1 MMPDRVA
8 LDAAA
13 ARSAHVAAT
22 FADHPT
28 NRRLRET
35 FAGND
40 AGHLAVAAERLLTE
54 EYWLADLLTP
64 MIAEMRAEPLFEPPV
79 EAQRDAVRFSTILFA
94 QPTVTI
100 TATILSADALAV
112 AVPARSVT
120 IAGRVSVIRY
130 VRGGGARRAL
140 WTAEPAAADLRAADA
155 APCTLTLDEPLGDG
169 MVVRL
174 DGRTQGQVISGA
186 TSDVVTVTATV
197 RPGASAYVREYA
209 VADGALLRCAMLDE
223 QPARTQMLLAYLR
236 LAGRADAAGCFAAA
250 VRDDAFFVRWP
261 AMREW
266 LALDAPTALPHLRIM
281 AQADP
286 HAEVRTAARATLAM
300 IGCRPEAA
308 ICHA

>member
-1 MMPDRVA
+1 MWRRHSPII
-8 LDAAA
+8 
-13 ARSAHVAAT
+13 
-22 FADHPT
+22 
-28 NRRLRET
+28 RRLRET

-40 AGHLAVAAERLLTE
+40 AGHLAAAAERLLTE
-54 EYWLADLLTP
+54 DNWLAGLLTP
-64 MIAEMRAEPLFEPPV
+64 MIAEMRAEPLLEPPV

-140 WTAEPAAADLRAADA
+140 WTTEPAAADFRAADA

-209 VADGALLRCAMLDE
+209 IADGALLRCAMLDE
-223 QPARTQMLLAYLR
+223 RPARTQMLLTYLR
-236 LAGRADAAGCFAAA
+236 LAGRTDAASCFAAA

-286 HAEVRTAARATLAM
+286 HAEVRTVARATLAM
-300 IGCRPEAA
+300 IGRQEAA